1 MNGGAALAIL
11 ALLAVAVGG
20 RGSAGT
26 VASSAPNISGGRK
39 VRRPLRGVVRDGLGA
54 ARDHGPHQGFDIFPT
69 EGDRTVYAYGDG
81 VVADI
86 IDGRQSTLEARRR
99 AGLYV
104 EVAGGDGTLHR
115 YLHLERVSVEKGQRV
130 QRDQRIATIAGTHL
144 HFEIRQGNSRTGKP
158 LIPDFG

>member
-1 MNGGAALAIL
+1 MSGGGVLAIL

-26 VASSAPNISGGRK
+26 PASSTPNTSGGRK

-86 IDGRQSTLEARRR
+86 MDGRQSTLEARRR
-99 AGLYV
+99 AGLYID
-104 EVAGGDGTLHR
+104 VAGADGTLHR